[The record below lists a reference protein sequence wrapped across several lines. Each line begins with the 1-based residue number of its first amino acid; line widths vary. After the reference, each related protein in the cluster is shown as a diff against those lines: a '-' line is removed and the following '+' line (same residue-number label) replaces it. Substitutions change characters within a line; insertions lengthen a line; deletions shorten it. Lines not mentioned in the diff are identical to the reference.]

1 MTRPRVL
8 VIGEALI
15 DIVTDPDGES
25 VEHVGGSPANV
36 AIGLARLDH
45 PVDFATS
52 LGQDPRGERIA
63 AHLTRHGVTVLAASH
78 GEDPTSTAVARLD
91 TGGAATY
98 EFDLYWNLPHIQL
111 PDGTGHLHT
120 GSIGAVLD
128 PGAARVLEAMR
139 AVRDLGT
146 VSYDPNIRPGI
157 MGDLD
162 IVRDQVEGII
172 ALSDVV
178 KASEDD
184 LELLYAGQSPSEVM
198 VHWGELGA
206 SLCVVT
212 RGEHGVAFR
221 VTGTGE
227 EGSAATAAERVVDTV
242 GAGDSFMAGLIS
254 GLLASGLLGDPGAR
268 ERLAGATLEQVRP
281 AVDRGV
287 ATSGI
292 TVGKAGAYAPSLDE
306 L

>member
-1 MTRPRVL
+1 VL

-36 AIGLARLDH
+36 AVGLARLDH

-52 LGQDPRGERIA
+52 LGQDPRGDRIA
-63 AHLTRHGVTVLAASH
+63 AHLGRHGVTVLASSR
-78 GEDPTSTAVARLD
+78 GQDPTSTAVAHLD
-91 TGGAATY
+91 ATGAATY
-98 EFDLYWNLPHIQL
+98 EFDLHWNLPHIQ
-111 PDGTGHLHT
+111 PAEGTGHVHT
-120 GSIGAVLD
+120 GSIGAVLE
-128 PGAARVLEAMR
+128 PGSARVLEALR
-139 AVRDLGT
+139 AVREVGT

-162 IVRDQVEGII
+162 VVRDEVEGIV

-184 LELLYAGQSPSEVM
+184 LDLLYAGQTASAVM
-198 VHWGELGA
+198 THWGALGA
-206 SLCVVT
+206 SLCIVT
-212 RGEHGVAFR
+212 RGEHGVVYR
-221 VTGTGE
+221 LTGTGE
-227 EGSAATAAERVVDTV
+227 EASAATVAERVVDTV
-242 GAGDSFMAGLIS
+242 GAGDSFMAGLVS

-268 ERLAGATLEQVRP
+268 DRLAGATLEQVRP

-287 ATSGI
+287 VTSGI

>member
-8 VIGEALI
+8 VVGEALI
-15 DIVTDPDGES
+15 DIVIDPDGEL

-36 AIGLARLDH
+36 AVGLARLDH
-45 PVDFATS
+45 PVDLATS
-52 LGQDPRGERIA
+52 LGHDPRGERIA
-63 AHLTRHGVTVLAASH
+63 GHLARHGVTVLATSR
-78 GEDPTSTAVARLD
+78 GDDPTSTAVARLD
-91 TGGAATY
+91 ASGAATY
-98 EFDLYWNLPHIQL
+98 VFDLHWNLPPIQ
-111 PDGTGHLHT
+111 PADGTGHLHT
-120 GSIGAVLD
+120 GSIGAVLA
-128 PGAARVLEAMR
+128 PGATSVLEGLRTMR
-139 AVRDLGT
+139 ELGT

-162 IVRDQVEGII
+162 DVREQVEGII
-172 ALSDVV
+172 ALADVV

-198 VHWGELGA
+198 AHWGELGA

-212 RGEHGVAFR
+212 RGEHGVVFR

-268 ERLAGATLEQVRP
+268 ERLRSATLEDVRP
-281 AVDRGV
+281 AVARGT
-287 ATSGI
+287 ATSGV
-292 TVGKAGAYAPSLDE
+292 TVGKAGAYAPALDE